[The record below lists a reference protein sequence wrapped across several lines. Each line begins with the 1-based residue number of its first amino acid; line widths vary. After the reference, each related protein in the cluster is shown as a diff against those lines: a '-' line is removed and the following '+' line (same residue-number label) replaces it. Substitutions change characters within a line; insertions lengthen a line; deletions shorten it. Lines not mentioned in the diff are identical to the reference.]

1 MPESNFLKP
10 STPSTL
16 AAATVGTGVNT
27 RTTSRIAKITPQK
40 CAVEVSALPTA
51 SLAQFELVCIVPGN
65 TTPQVVA
72 RTAVIPQ
79 AGTTIGQF
87 FPFNLIAPYQSEF
100 IPPIGSV
107 FTIRVAVADTTLVV
121 VPFFALSYGD
131 S

>member
-1 MPESNFLKP
+1 
-10 STPSTL
+10 
-16 AAATVGTGVNT
+16 V
-27 RTTSRIAKITPQK
+27 KITPQK

-51 SLAQFELVCIVPGN
+51 ALAQFELVCIVPN
-65 TTPQVVA
+65 NPTPQVVA

-87 FPFNLIAPYQSEF
+87 FNFSLLPAFPTEF
-100 IPPIGSV
+100 VPPVGST

-121 VPFFALSYGD
+121 VPFFAVSYGD